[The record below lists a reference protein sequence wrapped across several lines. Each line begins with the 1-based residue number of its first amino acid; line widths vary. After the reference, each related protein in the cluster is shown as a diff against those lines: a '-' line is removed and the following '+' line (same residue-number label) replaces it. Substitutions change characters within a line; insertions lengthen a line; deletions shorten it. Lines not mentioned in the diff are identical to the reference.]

1 MFEGSSHPETN
12 SLGRLRV
19 VDAKGCLSSPPALKI
34 SHTGL
39 LLLEGQRVPVDL
51 HAVTELHPELGL
63 LLRGHDLPALLD
75 VGEGRV
81 GDSMVRSSAG
91 LQGVHRGSRGSTD
104 GRGAARDSA
113 RDGAKKHCAAGGRWQ
128 HHVEIGFN

>member
-1 MFEGSSHPETN
+1 M
-12 SLGRLRV
+12 
-19 VDAKGCLSSPPALKI
+19 
-34 SHTGL
+34 
-39 LLLEGQRVPVDL
+39 PVDL

-63 LLRGHDLPALLD
+63 LLRGHALPALLD

-81 GDSMVRSSAG
+81 WDGMVRSSAS